1 MEAILKIRYGCYVYN
16 FYFIINGFLDP
27 ENIGI
32 DTNNVLLS
40 DLEANILPKNN

>member
-1 MEAILKIRYGCYVYN
+1 MVAILYIWYGCYVYN

-32 DTNNVLLS
+32 DTKNVLIC
-40 DLEANILPKNN
+40 DLEAKILPIT